1 MTSTQQK
8 VCGLSCRGMSCNTEP
23 FLSHLFFL
31 VLESG
36 HLLHL
41 VNDNINH
48 RSNSIQM
55 SRYRSHCDRKMF
67 NHQSLD
73 AVCNLPVFQL
83 RIFLRSKLHVMDPR
97 PYRAAHIHRGWT
109 AKR

>member
-1 MTSTQQK
+1 MTSTQQR
-8 VCGLSCRGMSCNTEP
+8 VYGLSCRGMSCNTEQ
-23 FLSHLFFL
+23 FLCHLFFV

-55 SRYRSHCDRKMF
+55 SRYRSHRDRQML

-73 AVCNLPVFQL
+73 GLCNLPVFQL
-83 RIFLRSKLHVMDPR
+83 RILLRP
-97 PYRAAHIHRGWT
+97 
-109 AKR
+109 